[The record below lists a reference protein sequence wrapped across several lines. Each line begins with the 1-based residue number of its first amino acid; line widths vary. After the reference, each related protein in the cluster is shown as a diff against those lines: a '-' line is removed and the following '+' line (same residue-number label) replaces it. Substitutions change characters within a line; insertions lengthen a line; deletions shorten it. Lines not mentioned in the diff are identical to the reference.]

1 MTRDRLHPVL
11 ASIDLVVLDKDG
23 TLIEFDAMWAGWM
36 EALADCLEAAL
47 DRPVRDRLY
56 GVLGFD
62 SARGRAASHGPLAT
76 MPMAVLRRSTFDALT
91 AVGVAPE
98 SATHALERCWA
109 PPDPVALA
117 HPLADLPALF
127 GTLRAAGL
135 RLAVATS
142 DDRAPTE
149 RTLTALGLD
158 GLVEDVVCADDG
170 SAVKPSPAI
179 VEGIC
184 ARLGVPPGRT
194 AMVGDAP
201 ADLEMGRAAGVG
213 VCIGVLSG
221 TGSRSELEPLADVL
235 LPSVGGLLVE

>member
-11 ASIDLVVLDKDG
+11 ASIDLVVFDKDG

-36 EALADCLEAAL
+36 EALAGCLETAI

-56 GVLGFD
+56 SLLGFD
-62 SARGRAASHGPLAT
+62 AALGRASSHGPLAT
-76 MPMAVLRRSTFDALT
+76 MPMAVLRRSTFEALT
-91 AVGVAPE
+91 AAGVARE
-98 SATHALERCWA
+98 AATHALERCWA

-135 RLAVATS
+135 HVAVATS
-142 DDRAPTE
+142 DDRAPTD
-149 RTLTALGLD
+149 RTLTALGLA
-158 GLVEDVVCADDG
+158 GLVDDVVCADDG
-170 SAVKPSPAI
+170 PVAKPSPAI

-184 ARLGVPPGRT
+184 GRLGVTAGRT
-194 AMVGDAP
+194 AIVGDAP

-213 VCIGVLSG
+213 ACVGVLSG

-235 LPSVGGLLVE
+235 LTSVGELLVG